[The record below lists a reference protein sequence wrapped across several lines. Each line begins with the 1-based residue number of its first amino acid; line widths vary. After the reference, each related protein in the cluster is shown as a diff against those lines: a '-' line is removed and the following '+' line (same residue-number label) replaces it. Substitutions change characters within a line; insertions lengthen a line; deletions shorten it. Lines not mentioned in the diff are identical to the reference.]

1 MGTAAAAA
9 VFVSML
15 VTSAI
20 ITGLGLGSMYGLLAL
35 GFHVTYAVSA
45 TVNFAQGSSMMLGA
59 VFAYTFAVRLGWPLA
74 LAAAAALALCAA
86 YGALVEV
93 LAVRP
98 FTRRGS
104 NAWLMATVALGII
117 ADNAVLFTFGKE
129 PRGFQMSWA
138 TGSFDIGGLTLSP
151 LHLVIPSAGLALAA
165 ALHFFSS
172 RTRAGKAMLAVV
184 QNPDAARLMGINV
197 PAAILGAFALSTVFA
212 GAAGILIA
220 PLFNVHSDMGTLFGL
235 KAFAV
240 AILGGITS
248 AWGVMLAGI
257 LFGCVEAL
265 ITALLGSTYTQIL
278 TFALVIVA
286 LAARPNG
293 LFGRAGVKKV

>member
-1 MGTAAAAA
+1 
-9 VFVSML
+9 ML
-15 VTSAI
+15 VTSAL

-35 GFHVTYAVSA
+35 GFHVTYVVSA

-59 VFAYTFAVRLGWPLA
+59 VLTYTFAVRLGWPLP
-74 LAAAAALALCAA
+74 LAAALALALCAL
-86 YGALVEV
+86 YGMIVEI

-98 FTRRGS
+98 FAKRGS
-104 NAWLMATVALGII
+104 NAWLMATVALGIV
-117 ADNAVLFTFGKE
+117 ADNTVLFTFGKE
-129 PRGFQMSWA
+129 PRGFQMPWA
-138 TGSFDIGGLTLSP
+138 TGSFEVAGITLSP
-151 LHLVIPSAGLALAA
+151 LHVVIPVAGLLLAA
-165 ALHFFSS
+165 ALNIFST

-197 PAAILGAFALSTVFA
+197 QATILGAYALSTVFA
-212 GAAGILIA
+212 GAAGVLIA
-220 PLFNVHSDMGTLFGL
+220 PLFNVNADMGTLFGL

-240 AILGGITS
+240 AILGGISS

-278 TFALVIVA
+278 TFGLVIVA
-286 LAARPNG
+286 LAAMPTG
-293 LFGRAGVKKV
+293 LFGRAAVKKV

>member
-1 MGTAAAAA
+1 
-9 VFVSML
+9 ML
-15 VTSAI
+15 ISSAL

-59 VFAYTFAVRLGWPLA
+59 VFTYALAVRAGWPLPV
-74 LAAAAALALCAA
+74 AAAAALALCAL
-86 YGALVEV
+86 YGMLVEI

-98 FTRRGS
+98 FARRGS
-104 NAWLMATVALGII
+104 NAWLMATVALGIV

-129 PRGFQMSWA
+129 PRGFQMPWA
-138 TGSFDIGGLTLSP
+138 TGSFEIAGITLSP
-151 LHLVIPSAGLALAA
+151 LHLVIPAAGLTLAA
-165 ALHFFSS
+165 ALHVFST

-197 PAAILGAFALSTVFA
+197 QAAILGAYAMSTVFA

-220 PLFNVHSDMGTLFGL
+220 PLSNVHSDMGTLFGL

-240 AILGGITS
+240 AILGGIAS

-257 LFGCVEAL
+257 IFGCVEAL

-278 TFALVIVA
+278 TFGLVIVA
-286 LAARPNG
+286 LACMPTG
-293 LFGRAGVKKV
+293 LFGRAAVKKV